1 MVLLTAC
8 WSSSSS
14 SPPAPPPPEP
24 LHNTELAGPLEAEP
38 VPSHSV
44 WRGKYTCRQGLTALQ
59 LTIDVDAQGEANAV
73 FDFGPHTGN
82 PNIPSGSY
90 RMLGTVHESGSKLQV
105 RLQPDKWISQ
115 PEGYMMVGINADSDR
130 ERHRLTGW
138 ITDEGCAGVEL
149 RRTQ

>member
-1 MVLLTAC
+1 MVFLTAC
-8 WSSSSS
+8 WSSSSQPP
-14 SPPAPPPPEP
+14 PPAPEP
-24 LHNTELAGPLEAEP
+24 IHNAELAAPLEVEP
-38 VPSHSV
+38 VPHHTV
-44 WRGKYTCRQGLTALQ
+44 WRGKYTCRQGVTALQ
-59 LTIDVDAQGEANAV
+59 LTIDVDAQGEATAV

-82 PNIPSGSY
+82 PAIPSGSY
-90 RMLGTVHESGSKLQV
+90 RMLGTVRESGAKLQV
-105 RLQPDKWISQ
+105 RLQPDKWINQ